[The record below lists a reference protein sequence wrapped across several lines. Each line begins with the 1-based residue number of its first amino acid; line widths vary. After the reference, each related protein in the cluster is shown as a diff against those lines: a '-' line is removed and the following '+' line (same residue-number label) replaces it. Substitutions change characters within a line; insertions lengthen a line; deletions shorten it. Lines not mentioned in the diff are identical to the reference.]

1 MSYRFAIRSASG
13 RILAAVS
20 PERRAPLGSTRLP
33 FCPTTQNKN
42 ANSLSLLQHLCH
54 HVNGSDCD
62 SAYRYRRCPLRI
74 NSIRLRLRREVS
86 APARRVPLQ
95 ERSQHTVQRVL
106 DAASSLLEQ
115 MPLEDVTTTR
125 IAAEAGLSIGALY
138 RFFPDKQTIIDAI
151 AVRHV
156 EQFRASLEDSV
167 MKVLERELANL
178 ETFDPAK
185 ILDSVVDAYIV
196 YLDAHPDFRTI
207 SFGRYISAA
216 TKERQAS
223 PSVGLPALLKNF
235 MLERLGI
242 PNTPELDLMLR
253 VVSEA
258 GERLIAYAYEQP
270 TREDRDRVI
279 SEMKRMLSSYLFPAD
294 TAAG

>member
-1 MSYRFAIRSASG
+1 MS
-13 RILAAVS
+13 L
-20 PERRAPLGSTRLP
+20 
-33 FCPTTQNKN
+33 KN
-42 ANSLSLLQHLCH
+42 QL
-54 HVNGSDCD
+54 D
-62 SAYRYRRCPLRI
+62 SSQLE
-74 NSIRLRLRREVS
+74 NE
-86 APARRVPLQ
+86 APAPSRRIPVQP
-95 ERSQHTVQRVL
+95 RSQHTVQRVL

-125 IAAEAGLSIGALY
+125 IATEAGLSIGALY

-156 EQFRASLEDSV
+156 EQFRASLTGT
-167 MKVLERELANL
+167 VLKSLAGKLAKL
-178 ETFDPAK
+178 EKPSPAA
-185 ILDSVVDAYIV
+185 ILDSIIDAYIV

-207 SFGRYISAA
+207 SFGRHISAA

-242 PNTPELDLMLR
+242 PDAAELDLRLR
-253 VVSEA
+253 IVSEA
-258 GERLIAYAYEQP
+258 GERLIAYAYEQT

-279 SEMKRMLSSYLFPAD
+279 TEMKKMLAGYLFPA
-294 TAAG
+294 